1 MCVKVVI
8 HRTSGEFGLLWSLHS
23 VGVSAMP
30 TVQHM
35 VVVKFKPDVSEKA
48 IAQLLDDL
56 RVFWSK
62 TAGITYYAAGSYSS
76 PEGLNQGY
84 THGFL
89 VTFDNPAARDAY
101 LRDPEHEK
109 VVTRVLPMLD
119 GLLAFD
125 FEVP

>member
-1 MCVKVVI
+1 
-8 HRTSGEFGLLWSLHS
+8 
-23 VGVSAMP
+23 MP
-30 TVQHM
+30 KVQHM
-35 VVVKFKPDVSEKA
+35 VVVKFKPDIAEKA
-48 IAQLLDDL
+48 ITNLMDEL
-56 RVFWSK
+56 RRFWSK
-62 TAGITYYAAGSYSS
+62 TPGITYYAAGPYSS
-76 PEGLNQGY
+76 PERLNQGY